1 MSALLKLKPAMDFLR
16 KQTSIIVDGKVIEH
30 CQFGLV
36 ENLSGTPALVLLPR
50 ADGELRV
57 LFGENDQVTP
67 SIWSTKM
74 IPHRFRGTVGQ
85 NIEEAVEVFNRNND
99 SFKILMVVEFGKA
112 PAPIWELNPTV
123 VRELEMALLAGRVEA
138 SRYFLFLDDDGRTN
152 MLTNFGDD
160 YYVLG
165 RSLRSDT
172 LIIKNPVTEEK
183 ALQILGNN
191 EWTAC

>member
-16 KQTSIIVDGKVIEH
+16 KQTSIIVDGSLIEH

-36 ENLSGTPALVLLPR
+36 ENQAGDPALVLLPR

-57 LFGENDQVTP
+57 LFAENDRVTP
-67 SIWSTKM
+67 TIWSTKKL
-74 IPHRFRGTVGQ
+74 PHRFRGTVGQ

-99 SFKILMVVEFGKA
+99 SFKILMVIEFGKT

-160 YYVLG
+160 YHVLG
-165 RSLRSDT
+165 RSKSSAT
-172 LIIKNPVTEEK
+172 LIVKIPVPEDK
-183 ALQILGNN
+183 ALEILGDN